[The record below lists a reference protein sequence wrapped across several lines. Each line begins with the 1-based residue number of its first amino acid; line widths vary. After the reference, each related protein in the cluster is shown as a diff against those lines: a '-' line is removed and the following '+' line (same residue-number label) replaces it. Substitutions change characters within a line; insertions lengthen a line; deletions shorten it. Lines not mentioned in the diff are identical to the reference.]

1 MRHVKGEQEIHAL
14 ARVLKEGCSP
24 NPDGGCK
31 VKHGTVAR
39 ALVDICL

>member
-24 NPDGGCK
+24 NPDGGSK
-31 VKHGTVAR
+31 VKHGKVAR